1 MATYLVTGA
10 SRGIGLELTK
20 QLLELPASQ
29 VSKVFALTRSSPSGP
44 LQALIQKS
52 PNRAVSILASV
63 DDTESVRKAAREIE
77 TQLGTSGLD
86 VLINNAGITSF
97 SPGGSRTIP
106 PEQLADVFNVHVT
119 GAQRMISAFM
129 PLLEKGEQKKVVNM
143 YALLCY
149 QFSLRGVGFGAVLT
163 LDDSS
168 SSMGSISLCKSYRC
182 APSQAYKV
190 SKAALH
196 MLNAQ
201 YAMEHADAGFT
212 FLCVS
217 PGVCVF

>member
-29 VSKVFALTRSSPSGP
+29 ARKVFAVTRSSPSGP
-44 LQALIQKS
+44 LQAIIQES
-52 PNRAVSILASV
+52 PDRAISILASV
-63 DDTESVRKAAREIE
+63 DNTESVQKAAHEIE
-77 TQLGTSGLD
+77 TQLNTGGLD
-86 VLINNAGITSF
+86 VLINNAGITRF
-97 SPGGSRTIP
+97 SPRGSIAMP
-106 PEQLADVFNVHVT
+106 PEQLADVFNVNVI
-119 GAQRMISAFM
+119 GAQRMISGFL
-129 PLLEKGEQKKVVNM
+129 PLLEKGEQKKVVSM
-143 YALLCY
+143 YVLSY
-149 QFSLRGVGFGAVLT
+149 QLASGSRFGAVLT
-163 LDDSS
+163 LDNRSP
-168 SSMGSISLCKSYRC
+168 SMGSITLCKSYRC

-212 FLCVS
+212 FLCLS
-217 PGVCVF
+217 GGMSSQR